1 MSQKK
6 PLLPHHLAHSFV
18 LKGDEV
24 MIIAGKDKGQK
35 GRVERVLPRKSKVVV
50 AGHNIAKRHIRATQA
65 GQPSGVIEKPMPLH
79 ASNVMVICSECGQ
92 PTRIAYERVPQGV
105 DQKVRVRR
113 ICKKCEKPILDQSR
127 TVRG

>member
-1 MSQKK
+1 MGRKK
-6 PLLPHHLAHSFV
+6 VLLPHHLAHSFV

-24 MIIAGKDKGQK
+24 LIITGKDKGQK
-35 GRVERVLPRKSKVVV
+35 GHVERTMPRESKVLV
-50 AGHNIAKRHIRATQA
+50 AGRNMAKRHIRPTTT
-65 GQPSGVIEKPMPLH
+65 GQPSGIIEKPMPLH
-79 ASNVMVICSECGQ
+79 ISNVMVVCSECGK
-92 PTRIAYERVPQGV
+92 PTRVGYERVPQGT